1 MDGLEYL
8 YKVKKKKKP
17 KVKKG
22 KKGSFNKTHNNETT
36 FVTKVPKMPKGD
48 INLGAVVKRANKKK
62 GGKSTD
68 IIIRTTSAKI
78 KKKAGLQKTSQIK
91 KESKQSGTGDIIPGP
106 DTGPDSEGSSS

>member
-48 INLGAVVKRANKKK
+48 INLGAIVKKANKKK

-78 KKKAGLQKTSQIK
+78 KKKAGLQKSSQLK
-91 KESKQSGTGDIIPGP
+91 
-106 DTGPDSEGSSS
+106 SEEAYAPITDPTLEEGVVE